1 MSDNI
6 FERASRI
13 KLRFD
18 TSRGKLSVEDL
29 WTLPLSRPKTSDVPN
44 LDSIALGLD
53 SQLQKQNKSFVNCKS
68 VDDSATTQ
76 LAFDIVKHIID
87 IKIAE
92 YRVAIES
99 ANKAVK
105 RQQIVDLLA
114 LKQNESFAAKSVEEL
129 TVMLND
135 L

>member
-6 FERASRI
+6 FEIASRI
-13 KLRFD
+13 RLRFD
-18 TSRGKLSVEDL
+18 TPRGKLSVEEL
-29 WTLPLSRPKTSDVPN
+29 WTLPLSQPKTSDVPD
-44 LDSIALGLD
+44 LDSLALRLD

-68 VDDSATTQ
+68 VDDSATQ

-129 TVMLND
+129 TIMLND

>member
-6 FERASRI
+6 FEIASRI
-13 KLRFD
+13 RLRFD
-18 TSRGKLSVEDL
+18 TPRGKLSVEEL
-29 WTLPLSRPKTSDVPN
+29 WTLPLSQPKTSDVPD
-44 LDSIALGLD
+44 LDSLALRLD

-68 VDDSATTQ
+68 VDDSATQ
-76 LAFDIVKHIID
+76 LTFDIIKHIID
-87 IKIAE
+87 TKIAE
-92 YRVAIES
+92 HRAAAES
-99 ANKAVK
+99 ANKAIK

-129 TVMLND
+129 TAMLND